1 MAFDKKQVAIAVRV
15 LNGMPEGELLLG
27 YLFEFCH
34 VYSNSFS
41 PDSNVTAFNEG
52 QRSVGIELI
61 SLLVNEPD
69 RFKAETARK
78 VSAQAEGKTS

>member
-1 MAFDKKQVAIAVRV
+1 MSFDKKQVAIALRAI
-15 LNGMPEGELLLG
+15 NGSPDGELLIG
-27 YLFEFCH
+27 YLLDFCH
-34 VYSNSFS
+34 VYANSFS

-69 RFKAETARK
+69 RFKATTARRIA
-78 VSAQAEGKTS
+78 AQSEGK